1 MDTSPPH
8 PRRKRS
14 RTVVLTTLTAF
25 GAAATLTACE
35 GDIDES
41 RLSEQQYGKAVTA
54 FPYQSLDECKLDDK
68 VPDSE
73 CETAQRTAL
82 EQNQTGAPRFE
93 SLDLC
98 EEEFGAGNCNRGN
111 GGGSFFTPLLTGFV
125 IGQMLDGGSRYRYSP
140 MYRSAR
146 QGVYYT
152 GGGGGGG
159 WLYRSG
165 GGYRVG
171 REALAPPV
179 AAPRV
184 QTRSSVVSRGGFGG
198 RAATSS
204 ASSSSSRGG
213 GWGGRG
219 G

>member
-1 MDTSPPH
+1 MDTPTSRP
-8 PRRKRS
+8 RKRS

-25 GAAATLTACE
+25 GAAASLTACE

-54 FPYQSLDECKLDDK
+54 FPYQSLAECKIDDK
-68 VPDSE
+68 VPDAE
-73 CETAQRTAL
+73 CEAAERTAR
-82 EQNQTGAPRFE
+82 EQNALGAPRFE
-93 SLDLC
+93 SRALC
-98 EEEFGAGNCNRGN
+98 EEEFGVGNCNGGTN
-111 GGGSFFTPLLTGFV
+111 SGGGSFFTPLLTGFV

-140 MYRSAR
+140 MYRSRR
-146 QGVYYT
+146 QDVYYT
-152 GGGGGGG
+152 GGGAGGG

-171 REALAPPV
+171 NQALAPPV
-179 AAPRV
+179 ATPRV

-198 RAATSS
+198 RAAMTS
-204 ASSSSSRGG
+204 ASSSSRGG
-213 GWGGRG
+213 GWGTRG

>member
-1 MDTSPPH
+1 MHTPTPPR
-8 PRRKRS
+8 PRKRS
-14 RTVVLTTLTAF
+14 RAVVLTTLTAF

-54 FPYQSLDECKLDDK
+54 FPYQSLAECKADDK
-68 VPDSE
+68 VPDQE
-73 CETAQRTAL
+73 CEAAERTAR
-82 EQNQTGAPRFE
+82 EQNELGAPRFE
-93 SLDLC
+93 SQALC
-98 EEEFGAGNCNRGN
+98 EEEFGNNNCNRGN
-111 GGGSFFTPLLTGFV
+111 GGSGSFFTPLLTGFV

-140 MYRSAR
+140 MYRSRR
-146 QGVYYT
+146 QDVYYT

-171 REALAPPV
+171 SQALQPPV
-179 AAPRV
+179 ATPRV

-198 RAATSS
+198 RAAMAS
-204 ASSSSSRGG
+204 ASSSSRGG

>member
-1 MDTSPPH
+1 MDTPIPPR
-8 PRRKRS
+8 PRKRS
-14 RTVVLTTLTAF
+14 RTVALTTLTAF

-41 RLSEQQYGKAVTA
+41 RLSEQQYGQAVTA
-54 FPYQSLDECKLDDK
+54 FPYQSLAECKSDDK
-68 VPDSE
+68 VPDAE
-73 CETAQRTAL
+73 CEAAQKTAQ
-82 EQNQTGAPRFE
+82 EQNALGAPRFD
-93 SLDLC
+93 SQQLC
-98 EEEFGAGNCNRGN
+98 EEEFGVGNCNRGN
-111 GGGSFFTPLLTGFV
+111 GGSGSFFTPLLTGFV

-140 MYRSAR
+140 MYQSRR

-165 GGYRVG
+165 GGYKVG
-171 REALAPPV
+171 NKALAPPV
-179 AAPRV
+179 ATPRI

-198 RAATSS
+198 RAALSTS
-204 ASSSSSRGG
+204 ASSSKSG
-213 GWGGRG
+213 GWGRG

>member
-1 MDTSPPH
+1 MSTPNPP
-8 PRRKRS
+8 RARKRS

-25 GAAATLTACE
+25 GAAATLSACD

-41 RLSEQQYGKAVTA
+41 KLSEQQYGPGVAA
-54 FPYQSLDECKLDDK
+54 YPYQSLAECKSDNK
-68 VPDSE
+68 VPDQE
-73 CETAQRTAL
+73 CEAAQRTAVA
-82 EQNQTGAPRFE
+82 QNELGAPRFE
-93 SLDLC
+93 SQNLC
-98 EEEFGAGNCNRGN
+98 EDQFGNGACQRGN
-111 GGGSFFTPLLTGFV
+111 GGSGSFFTPLLTGFV
-125 IGQMLDGGSRYRYSP
+125 IGQMLNGPGRYQYSP
-140 MYRSAR
+140 MYRSR
-146 QGVYYT
+146 NQDVFYT

-171 REALAPPV
+171 AKALQPPV
-179 AAPRV
+179 ATPRI

-198 RAATSS
+198 RAAMATH
-204 ASSSSSRGG
+204 ASSSRGG